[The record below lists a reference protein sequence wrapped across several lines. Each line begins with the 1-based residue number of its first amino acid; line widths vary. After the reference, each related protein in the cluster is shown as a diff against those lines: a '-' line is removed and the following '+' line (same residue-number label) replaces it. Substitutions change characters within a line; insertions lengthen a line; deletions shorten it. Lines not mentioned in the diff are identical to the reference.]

1 MKNSMPNADRQP
13 AEGLAIRCRAAC
25 RAVGIAVAGAVLVSN
40 AWSTDRPAKG
50 PRPGAPWTAI
60 PIGVLGDSMSQSYQD
75 RLWFPLDKGERGGAF
90 RPRTLQWSEALG
102 RLRSNELDQGPW
114 TRGVRPDAMDRG
126 RAWLGL
132 TKVPAPVKYDYLYNQ
147 AISGGACN
155 GLMGGTYQQTPR
167 LVALMN
173 QAPKRWQH
181 GVVVIRIGQNDWS
194 GLIDLQS
201 RDPMAP
207 QLNEAIDYCKDQ
219 IVAAIALIRASHPA
233 TRILVV
239 GILNEADDPANKD
252 KYQTATATRNLRMA
266 LGRFNG
272 MLRLLATS
280 GPGLAYFDDDAWF
293 EARWGR
299 RSPEGKWDFRPVD
312 IGPTLRIAYTAGDEP
327 HNALL
332 NDHHAGLA
340 WNTLWAQSLV
350 TRLNEAFGL
359 ALTPVSDAEVEKL
372 LTPLIAPESK
382 GAN

>member
-1 MKNSMPNADRQP
+1 MKNSMPNAACQSAKCLVNR
-13 AEGLAIRCRAAC
+13 RRAAC
-25 RAVGIAVAGAVLVSN
+25 RAIGIAVAGAVFVWN
-40 AWSTDRPAKG
+40 AWSIDKPAKG
-50 PRPGAPWTAI
+50 PRTTLPTMAI

-75 RLWFPLDKGERGGAF
+75 PLWFPPDKGERGGAF
-90 RPRTLQWSEALG
+90 RSRTFQWTEALG

-126 RAWLGL
+126 REWLGL
-132 TKVPAPVKYDYLYNQ
+132 KVQAPVKYDYLYNQ

-194 GLIDLQS
+194 GLIDLQA

-207 QLNEAIDYCKDQ
+207 QLEEAINYCKDQ
-219 IVAAIALIRASHPA
+219 IVAAIALIRASHPS

-252 KYQTATATRNLRMA
+252 KYQTATATRNLRAA

-272 MLRLLATS
+272 MLRLVATS

-299 RSPEGKWDFRPVD
+299 RSLEGDWDFRTVD

-359 ALTPVSDAEVEKL
+359 ALTPVSDGEVERL
-372 LTPLIAPESK
+372 LTPLMASESK
-382 GAN
+382 VAN